1 MSFHGDNP
9 TYIESTLDPIRVLG
23 EVCKERGETL
33 RIGERSVEA
42 KEWKK
47 SA

>member
-9 TYIESTLDPIRVLG
+9 ACIESILDPIRVLD

-33 RIGERSVEA
+33 RIGGRSEEA